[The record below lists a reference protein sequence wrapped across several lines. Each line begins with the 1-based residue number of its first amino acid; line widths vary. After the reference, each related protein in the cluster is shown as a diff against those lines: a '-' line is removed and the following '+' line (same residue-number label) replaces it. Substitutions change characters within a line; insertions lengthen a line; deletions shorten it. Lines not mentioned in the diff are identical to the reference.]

1 MQEKLKHILFVLS
14 LGLLILGFKA
24 MLFEHIPWAFN
35 APEEDMSHG
44 YLVPLVSL
52 YILYVEKDKIKAS
65 LGEGSLWGLLAM
77 LPALFLGFFGTRGSQ
92 LRFEEVG
99 FIGLLLSLT
108 WCFYGLKTVKRI
120 LFPCLYLLFCLP
132 LATFLDVIT
141 VHLRIFATSTAFAI
155 LHGLGT
161 EVVQQGT
168 MIVSTTGDFAIDV
181 ANPCSGMRSI
191 FALLALSAA
200 YAYFNQPTWAKRGVL
215 FLSAIPLAILGNVM
229 RILTIVLVAAYADK
243 NFAIGFY
250 HDYSGYIVF
259 IVAIALMLG
268 IDKLLKEFG
277 GEKK

>member
-1 MQEKLKHILFVLS
+1 MLKNLKHVLFFLC
-14 LGLLILGFKA
+14 LGLLVYGFKL
-24 MLFEHIPWAFN
+24 MIFHHIPWAFE

-52 YILYVEKDKIKAS
+52 YILYAEKDKIKSS
-65 LGEGSLWGLLAM
+65 LGEGSPWGIVAM

-99 FIGLLLSLT
+99 FIGIILSLT
-108 WCFYGLKTVKRI
+108 WTFYGKKTVKAI
-120 LFPCLYLLFCLP
+120 LFPISYLLFCLP
-132 LATFLDVIT
+132 LATFLDIIT

-155 LHGLGT
+155 LKGIGT

-168 MIVSTTGDFAIDV
+168 MIVSRTGDFAIDV

-200 YAYFNQPTWAKRGVL
+200 YAYFNQKTLLKRGIL

-243 NFAIGFY
+243 NFATGFY
-250 HDYSGYIVF
+250 HDYSGYVVF

-268 IDKLLKEFG
+268 IDKLLKEIG
-277 GEKK
+277 GEK